1 MSDRVETE
9 VDNKIYTIFDT
20 SSPTIGISHYYYDDF
35 IKKIEEKV
43 GEDAIQIPGKENASF
58 YCDEEMDF
66 PDLWFAFDGWWIQV
80 KPEHYYSRD
89 GPLCE
94 LDIVKIDQSY
104 NIMGL
109 PLLAGYYTTFY
120 AQTGSIEISLL
131 KEDFSNKNQ
140 IQRFQYAGGTLKSN
154 FNGSTVDPTP
164 EPTDSG
170 DGDDSGEDPFVDDFC
185 LSYPNQ
191 PECQD

>member
-1 MSDRVETE
+1 
-9 VDNKIYTIFDT
+9 
-20 SSPTIGISHYYYDDF
+20 
-35 IKKIEEKV
+35 
-43 GEDAIQIPGKENASF
+43 
-58 YCDEEMDF
+58 
-66 PDLWFAFDGWWIQV
+66 
-80 KPEHYYSRD
+80 
-89 GPLCE
+89 
-94 LDIVKIDQSY
+94 
-104 NIMGL
+104 MGL